1 MSRDIDTV
9 KFSDKICKESTRPDV
24 TTKSKRIQL
33 PIKLASIIKSSVPVE
48 LEGDLSEAVRNI
60 ETSNRRELSSYLR
73 VVCMRTGL
81 TP

>member
-1 MSRDIDTV
+1 MPTDISLV
-9 KFSDKICKESTRPDV
+9 KSSDKTCKESTRSNA

-33 PIKLASIIKSSVPVE
+33 PIKLASIIKSSVPVG
-48 LEGDLSEAVRNI
+48 LEGDLSEAVRGI
-60 ETSNRRELSSYLR
+60 ETTNRRELSSYLR